1 MHSVCAMNVKDIFSV
16 EKKCKILSVFI
27 GNQILTGGSA
37 SMICD
42 ITTYWTCLCFTEL
55 FEDNVSYAVVS
66 LYMNW

>member
-42 ITTYWTCLCFTEL
+42 ITNDFTKMLRITCHMQL
-55 FEDNVSYAVVS
+55 FHFI
-66 LYMNW
+66 